1 MLENLF
7 VLMFEFKTVN
17 VFETVEYVS
26 HRDCKASGFG
36 DQNNQNPSGHSLKQP
51 PVGGLALSRKVG
63 EDNLQKH
70 LPA

>member
-7 VLMFEFKTVN
+7 VLIFEFKTVN
-17 VFETVEYVS
+17 FFETVEYVS
-26 HRDCKASGFG
+26 HRDCEASGFG
-36 DQNNQNPSGHSLKQP
+36 DTQNQSGHSLKQP